1 MLSIVDAR
9 VQNYVRHRHY
19 KVFNNSS
26 NTNSP
31 VHTSTAVLNLSTST
45 PNQSPN
51 HQRSKRLINTTNTMY
66 ER

>member
-9 VQNYVRHRHY
+9 VQHYVRHRHHR
-19 KVFNNSS
+19 VFNNVS

-31 VHTSTAVLNLSTST
+31 VHTPNTALNLPTST
-45 PNQSPN
+45 PNQSPI